1 MKIAFLRDPLKH
13 IDPDTET
20 TLLLINECYRR
31 GHQVF
36 FLEFFD
42 LYIRDSRV
50 MGRMHEIVCDPALDL
65 LAYCQRSIECV
76 ENEKLVF
83 EDVAELDVLFLRS
96 PPPLQHDVMQL
107 LSSVE
112 DQVFI
117 INSLRSQLL
126 GSSKLYTL
134 NFQDVIPKSHVSRD
148 PARLRKV
155 IDDFGG
161 AMVMKPLRSFG
172 GRGVIKVSSKDPEN
186 LNSLIDFYLRSD
198 EPYSRREPIMVQE
211 YLDAVHTEGEVRII
225 MLNGQYLG
233 SYRRM
238 PHDNEFR
245 ANICAGGSALAHH
258 MSLAEEDICSL
269 IGDRLVKDG
278 LYFVGIDVIGGK
290 LIEINCVSPGGLPW
304 INRLNGLRLEIP
316 VIDFI
321 EDQVAERNYLRTSD
335 EPLPSSFSDVQSC
348 SENLAV

>member
-1 MKIAFLRDPLKH
+1 MKIAFLRDPLNE
-13 IDPDTET
+13 IDPHTET
-20 TLLLINECYRR
+20 TLLLMYECYRR

-36 FLEFFD
+36 FLEYHD

-50 MGRMHEIVCDPALDL
+50 MGRMHEIVCDPGLDL
-65 LAYCQRSIECV
+65 LGYWQRAIECV
-76 ENEKLVF
+76 EIDKLVF
-83 EDVAELDVLFLRS
+83 EDVGELDVLFLRS

-117 INSLRSQLL
+117 INSLRGQLL
-126 GSSKLYTL
+126 GNSKLYTL
-134 NFQDVIPKSHVSRD
+134 NFQEVIPKSHVSRD
-148 PARLRKV
+148 PVRLRKV

-161 AMVMKPLRSFG
+161 TMVMKPLRSFG

-186 LNSLIDFYLRSD
+186 LNSLLNFYLRSD
-198 EPYSRREPIMVQE
+198 RPYPRREPIMVQE
-211 YLDAVHTEGEVRII
+211 YLEAVHTEGDVRI
-225 MLNGQYLG
+225 MLLNGKYLG

-245 ANICAGGSALAHH
+245 ANISAGGSAVAHQ
-258 MSLAEEDICSL
+258 MSPMEEHICTL

-290 LIEINCVSPGGLPW
+290 LVEINCVSPGGLPR
-304 INRLNGLRLEIP
+304 INMLHGLQLEIP
-316 VIDFI
+316 VVDFI
-321 EDQVAERNYLRTSD
+321 EERASAKKIFDDL
-335 EPLPSSFSDVQSC
+335 
-348 SENLAV
+348 

>member
-1 MKIAFLRDPLKH
+1 MKIAFLRDSLKD
-13 IDPDTET
+13 IDPNTET
-20 TLLLINECYRR
+20 TLLLMYECYRR

-36 FLEFFD
+36 FLEFHD

-50 MGRMHEIVCDPALDL
+50 MGRIHEIVTAPGLDL
-65 LAYCQRSIECV
+65 LAYWQKAIESV
-76 ENEKLVF
+76 EIDKLVF
-83 EDVAELDVLFLRS
+83 EDVGELDVLFLRS
-96 PPPLQHDVMQL
+96 PPPLQYEVMQL

-112 DQVFI
+112 EQVFI
-117 INSLRSQLL
+117 VNSLRGQLL
-126 GSSKLYTL
+126 GNSKLYTL

-148 PARLRKV
+148 PIRLRKV

-161 AMVMKPLRSFG
+161 TMVMKPLRGFG

-198 EPYSRREPIMVQE
+198 RPYPRREPIMVQE
-211 YLDAVHTEGEVRII
+211 YLDVVHTEGDVRIM
-225 MLNGQYLG
+225 MLNGKYLG

-238 PHDNEFR
+238 PHDNDFR
-245 ANICAGGSALAHH
+245 ANIKAGGSAKAHQ
-258 MSLAEEDICSL
+258 MSPEEEHICSL

-290 LIEINCVSPGGLPW
+290 LVEINCVSPGGLPR
-304 INRLNGLRLEIP
+304 INKLNGLQLEIP

-321 EDQVAERNYLRTSD
+321 EEQVSAKNCVKISTV
-335 EPLPSSFSDVQSC
+335 EPP
-348 SENLAV
+348 

>member
-1 MKIAFLRDPLKH
+1 MKIAFLRDPLND
-13 IDPDTET
+13 IDPHTET
-20 TLLLINECYRR
+20 TLLLMYECYRR

-36 FLEFFD
+36 FLEYHD

-50 MGRMHEIVCDPALDL
+50 MGRMHEIVSDPGLDL
-65 LAYCQRSIECV
+65 LAYWQRAIECV

-83 EDVAELDVLFLRS
+83 EDVGELDVLFLRS

-117 INSLRSQLL
+117 VNSLRGQLL
-126 GSSKLYTL
+126 GNSKLYTL

-148 PARLRKV
+148 PVRLRKV

-186 LNSLIDFYLRSD
+186 LNSLLDFYLRSD
-198 EPYSRREPIMVQE
+198 RPYPRREPIMVQE
-211 YLDAVHTEGEVRII
+211 YLEAVHTEGDVRIM
-225 MLNGQYLG
+225 MLNGKYLG
-233 SYRRM
+233 SYRRV
-238 PHDNEFR
+238 PQDNEFR
-245 ANICAGGSALAHH
+245 ANICAGGSAVAHQI
-258 MSLAEEDICSL
+258 SPREEHICSL
-269 IGDRLVKDG
+269 IGDRLVQDG
-278 LYFVGIDVIGGK
+278 LYFVGVDVIGGK
-290 LIEINCVSPGGLPW
+290 LVEINCVSPGGLPR
-304 INRLNGLRLEIP
+304 INMLHGLQLERP

-321 EDQVAERNYLRTSD
+321 EEHASAK
-335 EPLPSSFSDVQSC
+335 SC
-348 SENLAV
+348 SKTFAVEAR

>member
-1 MKIAFLRDPLKH
+1 MKIAFLRDPLKD
-13 IDPDTET
+13 IDPNTET
-20 TLLLINECYRR
+20 TLLLMYECYRR

-50 MGRMHEIVCDPALDL
+50 MGRMHEIVADPGLEL
-65 LAYCQRSIECV
+65 LAYWQRAIECV

-83 EDVAELDVLFLRS
+83 EDVGELDVLFLRS
-96 PPPLQHDVMQL
+96 PPPLQYDVMQL

-112 DQVFI
+112 EQVFI
-117 INSLRSQLL
+117 VNSLRGQLL
-126 GSSKLYTL
+126 GNSKLYTL

-148 PARLRKV
+148 PFRLRKI

-161 AMVMKPLRSFG
+161 TMVMKPLRSYG

-186 LNSLIDFYLRSD
+186 LNSLIGFYLRSD
-198 EPYSRREPIMVQE
+198 EPYPRREPIMVQE
-211 YLDAVHTEGEVRII
+211 YLEAAHTEGDVRIM
-225 MLNGQYLG
+225 MLNGKVLG
-233 SYRRM
+233 SYRRV
-238 PHDNEFR
+238 PNDNDFR
-245 ANICAGGSALAHH
+245 ANICAGGSAVAHQ
-258 MSLAEEDICSL
+258 MSPAEEHICAL

-290 LIEINCVSPGGLPW
+290 LVEINCVSPGGLPR
-304 INRLNGLRLEIP
+304 INMLDGLRLEIP

-321 EDQVAERNYLRTSD
+321 EERAYAKK
-335 EPLPSSFSDVQSC
+335 C
-348 SENLAV
+348 

>member
-1 MKIAFLRDPLKH
+1 MKIAFLRDPMKD
-13 IDPDTET
+13 IDPNTET
-20 TLLLINECYRR
+20 TLLLMYECYRR

-50 MGRMHEIVCDPALDL
+50 MGRMHEIVADPGLDL
-65 LAYCQRSIECV
+65 LAYWRRAIECV
-76 ENEKLVF
+76 EIEKLVF
-83 EDVAELDVLFLRS
+83 EDVGGLDVLFLRS
-96 PPPLQHDVMQL
+96 PPPLQYDVMQL

-112 DQVFI
+112 EQVFI
-117 INSLRSQLL
+117 VNSLRGQLL

-134 NFQDVIPKSHVSRD
+134 NFQDVIAKSHVSRD
-148 PARLRKV
+148 PVRLRKV

-186 LNSLIDFYLRSD
+186 LNSLLNFYLRSD
-198 EPYSRREPIMVQE
+198 RPYPRREPIMVQE
-211 YLDAVHTEGEVRII
+211 YLEAVHTEGDVRIM
-225 MLNGQYLG
+225 MLNGKYLG
-233 SYRRM
+233 SYRRV
-238 PHDNEFR
+238 PQDNEFR
-245 ANICAGGSALAHH
+245 ANICAGGSAVAHQ
-258 MSLAEEDICSL
+258 MSPAEEHICAL

-290 LIEINCVSPGGLPW
+290 LVEINCVSPGGLPR
-304 INRLNGLRLEIP
+304 INMLHGLRLEIP

-321 EDQVAERNYLRTSD
+321 EERASAMNRAKMSAGDPQMLTR
-335 EPLPSSFSDVQSC
+335 
-348 SENLAV
+348 